1 MKIEYRQT
9 KEPGVV
15 QITTLDERW
24 YFREAD
30 EKLFPSVTWIA
41 GYYPKGVEFYKW
53 LASKGWDEAE
63 AIKTSAGDR
72 GSRVHRAIEKLL
84 LDGVLKMD
92 DQFPIGDGNEFA
104 ELTVDEYECAMSFH
118 QWYCET
124 KPEIL
129 AIEVPVFNEAENYA
143 GTMDLKVKIDGVTYL
158 VDLKTSQH
166 IWPEHRIQ
174 LSAYLHTPQG
184 TADKAAILQ
193 VGYRKNKKL
202 FKFTEVE
209 DVYDLF
215 LSAKKIW
222 WAENEG
228 VSPRQKDYPIQLTI
242 PTLTTAGA

>member
-9 KEPGVV
+9 KEPGLV

-24 YFREAD
+24 YYREAD
-30 EKLFPSVTWIA
+30 EKLFPSVTWIS
-41 GYYPKGVEFYKW
+41 GYYPKGIEFYKW

-63 AIKTSAGDR
+63 SIKTSAGDR

-84 LDGVLKMD
+84 GDGVLKMD
-92 DQFPIGDGNEFA
+92 DQFPIGDGHEFA

-118 QWYCET
+118 AWYMET

-129 AIEVPVFNEAENYA
+129 AIETPVYNEEEGYA
-143 GTMDLKVKIDGVTYL
+143 GTMDLKVKIGEEVFL

-174 LSAYLHTPQG
+174 VSAYLHTPQG
-184 TADKAAILQ
+184 KADKVAILQ

-202 FKFTEVE
+202 YKFTEVE

-228 VSPRQKDYPIQLTI
+228 VSPRQKDYPVQLTI
-242 PTLTTAGA
+242 PTITIAGA